1 MTGMEKH
8 FASTYWSGSLAEQ
21 VSWILQRLSAD
32 LPGPAVRRSLV
43 VLSGI
48 SGITANNLGDDGML
62 VATVQDLRIL
72 DPEAE
77 IVVLA
82 RRPSRF
88 GPVAA
93 QIDVPILQSPYELAQ
108 RFLDELPTGEDPN
121 MLLPQLANEIL
132 ANRDA
137 IVQGKAVPGL
147 SEREMEGL
155 RCLLTADGVIDCGG
169 ASLTTH
175 WKGSFY
181 EKCLAYLLAPGP
193 LFVLGQG
200 VDRFDL
206 ASDRDLLVAA
216 LSGATEI
223 TLRER
228 TSERYLRSIGLEAPM
243 RATGDDT
250 LTLKAAPSAR
260 CYRLLHEAG
269 VDTSRPF
276 LAFQYRHYLDYEE
289 DHYYDLFAAFVDE
302 AIRASALPVVGVPMH
317 FGGFDERTHL
327 TEVGRRLTFG
337 DRFHVVRSHLTPA
350 EAKGLMGKAAA
361 AFGISYHSAVFS
373 LSSGTPYLGLYRG
386 AHYKQKMQGLSEM
399 YDLAELA
406 VPIEATP
413 PQAFAGRLVD
423 YLERRD
429 AIRRLLLA
437 RHKTLTAEVRASRRR
452 FLERVRP
459 TPATPAFELARRGQR
474 VAQVRK
480 RLQLCAREIQAH
492 EVQAKEL
499 KHRLKRQR
507 HRNQRLKKQN
517 QRARLDLQRAEE
529 RLQRIQT
536 SRAWRLLTRIA
547 RTRAKLLGT
556 LRRKSL

>member
-1 MTGMEKH
+1 
-8 FASTYWSGSLAEQ
+8 
-21 VSWILQRLSAD
+21 
-32 LPGPAVRRSLV
+32 
-43 VLSGI
+43 
-48 SGITANNLGDDGML
+48 ML
-62 VATVQDLRIL
+62 VATVQDLSIL

-82 RRPSRF
+82 RRPSRY

-93 QIDVPILQSPYELAQ
+93 QIDVPILQSPYALAQ
-108 RFLDELPTGEDPN
+108 RFLDELPTGEDPSI
-121 MLLPQLANEIL
+121 LLPQLANEIL

-137 IVQGKAVPGL
+137 IVQGKPVPWL
-147 SEREMEGL
+147 SEQEMEGL

-169 ASLTTH
+169 ASLTTQ

-216 LSGATEI
+216 LSRATEI

-228 TSERYLRSIGLEAPM
+228 TSERYLRSIGSEAPM

-250 LTLKAAPSAR
+250 LTFKAAPSAR
-260 CYRLLHEAG
+260 CYRLLQKAG
-269 VDTSRPF
+269 IDTSRPF

-327 TEVGRRLTFG
+327 TEVGRRLTFV
-337 DRFHVVRSHLTPA
+337 DRFHVVRRHLTPA

-386 AHYKQKMQGLSEM
+386 DHYAQKMQGLSEL

-406 VPIEATP
+406 MPIDATS
-413 PQAFAGRLVD
+413 PQAFAGRLVN

-429 AIRRLLLA
+429 EIRRLLLA

-452 FLERVRP
+452 FLERVQP
-459 TPATPAFELARRGQR
+459 TPAAPAFELARRGQR
-474 VAQVRK
+474 VAQARK
-480 RLQLCAREIQAH
+480 RLQLCAREIQAR
-492 EVQAKEL
+492 EVQDKEL

-517 QRARLDLQRAEE
+517 QRDLQRAEE

-536 SRAWRLLTRIA
+536 SRTWRLLKMVA
-547 RTRAKLLGT
+547 RTRAKLLGP

>member
-1 MTGMEKH
+1 MEKH
-8 FASTYWSGSLAEQ
+8 FGSTYRSGSMAEQ
-21 VSWILQRLSAD
+21 VSSILERLSAD

-48 SGITANNLGDDGML
+48 TANNLGDDAML

-82 RRPSRF
+82 EHPSRC

-93 QIDVPILQSPYELAQ
+93 QIDVPILQSPQLLVQ
-108 RFLDELPTGEDPN
+108 RFLDALPTGEDPS

-137 IVQGKAVPGL
+137 IVQSKPVPWL
-147 SEREMEGL
+147 SEQEIEGL

-169 ASLTTH
+169 ASLTSH
-175 WKGSFY
+175 WKSWFY
-181 EKCLAYLLAPGP
+181 EKCLDYLLAPGP
-193 LFVLGQG
+193 LFVSGQG

-206 ASDRDLLVAA
+206 ARDRELLVAS
-216 LSGATEI
+216 LSEATEI

-228 TSERYLRSIGLEAPM
+228 TSERYLRSIGSEAPM
-243 RATGDDT
+243 QATGDDT
-250 LTLKAAPSAR
+250 LTLKPAPSAR
-260 CYRLLHEAG
+260 CYRLLHKAG

-289 DHYYDLFAAFVDE
+289 DHYYDLFAAFVDA
-302 AIRASALPVVGVPMH
+302 AIRASGLPVVGVPMH
-317 FGGFDERTHL
+317 FGVFDERTHL

-386 AHYKQKMQGLSEM
+386 AHYTQKMQGLSEM

-406 VPIEATP
+406 VPIEAMP
-413 PQAFAGRLVD
+413 PQAFAGRLVN

-429 AIRRLLLA
+429 EIRRLLLA

-459 TPATPAFELARRGQR
+459 TPAAPAFELARRGQR
-474 VAQVRK
+474 LAQVRE
-480 RLQLCAREIQAH
+480 RLQLSAREILAR
-492 EVQAKEL
+492 EVPDKEL
-499 KHRLKRQR
+499 KRRLKRQR

-517 QRARLDLQRAEE
+517 QHAKLGLQRAEE
-529 RLQRIQT
+529 RLQRILT
-536 SRAWRLLTRIA
+536 SRTWRLLNRVA
-547 RTRAKLLGT
+547 RARAKLLGT
-556 LRRKSL
+556 LLRKPQ